1 MVCVVL
7 KPSGPVIPNTTLE
20 PAGSPPSVTLSD
32 PISRVNCAVTLFAE
46 LIVTTHDPVP
56 VQPPLQPEKSD
67 PVAGVAANVTLLPEA
82 KLALHVKPQL
92 MPTGVLVTVPVP
104 VPLFDTVS
112 NCEDAPLVVK
122 LCVVLVNV
130 PSEVTNRARQ

>member
-1 MVCVVL
+1 
-7 KPSGPVIPNTTLE
+7 
-20 PAGSPPSVTLSD
+20 VTLSD
-32 PISRVNCAVTLFAE
+32 PIARVNCAVTLFAE

-67 PVAGVAANVTLLPEA
+67 PVAGVAANVTLLAEA

-92 MPTGVLVTVPVP
+92 MPTGLLVTVPVP

-112 NCEDAPLVVK
+112 DCVDAPLVMK

-130 PSEVTNRARQ
+130 PSDEVTNRARQK